1 MEKTATER
9 LTMKIFTRYTQ
20 NLTQTCETPYL
31 CFGNRSDFSR
41 LFTTLPPK
49 SDMENLSRNLTEI
62 DNFLLN
68 TRNSFFLNEKSRYYN
83 LSSKPS
89 DDVVVKY
96 EELCYINIG

>member
-1 MEKTATER
+1 
-9 LTMKIFTRYTQ
+9 MKIFTRYTQ

-31 CFGNRSDFSR
+31 CFGNKRFQSPFYD
-41 LFTTLPPK
+41 LTTK
-49 SDMENLSRNLTEI
+49 VRYGNLSRNLTEI

-89 DDVVVKY
+89 DDVVVKS
-96 EELCYINIG
+96 

>member
-1 MEKTATER
+1 
-9 LTMKIFTRYTQ
+9 MKIFTQYTQ

-49 SDMENLSRNLTEI
+49 SDMETFQGNSLKLI
-62 DNFLLN
+62 IFLLN
-68 TRNSFFLNEKSRYYN
+68 TRKSRYYN

-96 EELCYINIG
+96 EELCYINMS